1 MFWPFRVLELNQ
13 MKYSEQL
20 IIFEHVRTRYSSFL
34 ETVLWKLSGDKELFA
49 EALQYAL
56 LGMWRHVEKLNSKK
70 AGGYIYRIALTAVS
84 KAWRNRIGKDGQ
96 LTGQASPHVTSY
108 RKIYDREQVGLI
120 RRAIAQLPAKQAR
133 AIVMRYLE
141 QKDYQSIAEQLGCSQ
156 AGARSNVSKAL
167 STLKRR
173 LANLAEGG
181 RTR

>member
-1 MFWPFRVLELNQ
+1 
-13 MKYSEQL
+13 MKYSERL
-20 IIFEHVRTRYSSFL
+20 IIFEYVRTKYSSFL

-49 EALQYAL
+49 EAMQYAL

-70 AGGYIYRIALTAVS
+70 AGGYIYRIALTAAS

-96 LTGQASPHVTSY
+96 LSGWDLPHEISD
-108 RKIYDREQVGLI
+108 RKIYEREQLGLI

-141 QKDYQSIAEQLGCSQ
+141 QKDYQNIAQHLGCSE
-156 AGARSNVSKAL
+156 AGARSNVSKAVA
-167 STLKRR
+167 TLKKR

-181 RTR
+181 RKK